1 MPTLVLLRHAKSAW
15 PPGVPDDQRP
25 LNVRG
30 RRDAVAAGTVLA
42 ARAPIELALVSPAQ
56 RARETYERVA
66 PELVAAPE
74 PTYDE
79 RIYEADPADLL
90 EVLGEVPAGIGRV
103 LMVGHNPGIEMLA
116 LRLSQPQE
124 TPDFL
129 QMVAKYPTSAIA
141 EIELAGD
148 WSQISTSAGQGELVS
163 FAVPRG

>member
-30 RRDAVAAGTVLA
+30 RRDAPAAGAVLA
-42 ARAPIELALVSPAQ
+42 ARAPIDLALVSPAA
-56 RARETYERVA
+56 RARETYA
-66 PELVAAPE
+66 LVAAEMADAPP

-90 EVLGEVPAGIGRV
+90 DVLAEVPAGTPRV
-103 LMVGHNPGIEMLA
+103 LLVGHNPGLEMLA
-116 LRLSQPQE
+116 LRLSSPHE

-129 QMVAKYPTSAIA
+129 QMVAKFPTSGIA

-148 WSQISTSAGQGELVS
+148 WSELSTSVGQGDLVS